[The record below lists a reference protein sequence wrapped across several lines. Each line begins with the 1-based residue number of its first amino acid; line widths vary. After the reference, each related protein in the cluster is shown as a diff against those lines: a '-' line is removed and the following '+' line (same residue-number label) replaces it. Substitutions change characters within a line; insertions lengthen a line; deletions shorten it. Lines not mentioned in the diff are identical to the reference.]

1 MNERELKMVAWLKL
15 GRVAG
20 IISPNFNILFM
31 NGKNIK
37 QIRAE
42 QPSLS
47 QDLKLQAVE
56 WSLKLSQTL
65 MI

>member
-1 MNERELKMVAWLKL
+1 MVAWLKL
-15 GRVAG
+15 GRVAEN
-20 IISPNFNILFM
+20 ISPNLNIKFI

-42 QPSLS
+42 NPSLS
-47 QDLKLQAVE
+47 QALKLQGVD
-56 WSLKLSQTL
+56 WSLKLSLTL